1 MSTTHSPDG
10 SRLVT
15 LPHNT
20 VHSLIDGQGT
30 LIACLAAKVWITQD
44 GDERDIVLTA
54 GETFRIDRPGLTLIN
69 GFGRATIAVLPPEP
83 LVLAA

>member
-1 MSTTHSPDG
+1 MSTPNLADT

-20 VHSLIDGQGT
+20 IHSLIDGQGT
-30 LIACLAAKVWITQD
+30 LIACLAATVWITQD

-69 GFGRATIAVLPPEP
+69 AFGAATIAVLPPEP
-83 LVLAA
+83 LALAA